1 MKTLLVL
8 LMIGSSMAFAA
19 EPAPVDKA
27 DVKTGVHPTK
37 EDLETTTAIR
47 KAVVADKSLSVA
59 AHNVKIFTEKGKV
72 TLRGPVKSDAEVASV
87 VEKAVAVAGKEKV
100 VSELEVKP

>member
-1 MKTLLVL
+1 MCGLV
-8 LMIGSSMAFAA
+8 AFAA
-19 EPAPVDKA
+19 EPDTVKN

-47 KAVVADKSLSVA
+47 KSVIADKDLSVA
-59 AHNVKIFTEKGKV
+59 AHNVKIFTENGKV
-72 TLRGPVKSDAEVASV
+72 TLRGAVKSDAEVKSV
-87 VEKAVAVAGKEKV
+87 IEKAIAVAGKEKV